1 MNLPGVDT
9 YVCDASA
16 TKDAD
21 ARGSQICP
29 LPDGRRKSP
38 IGTKRAYRHSA
49 TMSALEAKPDDI
61 CSLRAFPVLTPSRPW
76 LIQEI
81 HALHRI
87 CGALTSKPNAKDHTM
102 CGNSWPG

>member
-38 IGTKRAYRHSA
+38 IGTFATSTDVRYAAAFGGKADISHS
-49 TMSALEAKPDDI
+49 
-61 CSLRAFPVLTPSRPW
+61 
-76 LIQEI
+76 
-81 HALHRI
+81 HRFQQI
-87 CGALTSKPNAKDHTM
+87 N
-102 CGNSWPG
+102 

>member
-38 IGTKRAYRHSA
+38 IGTSRHIALLHKFGRYRGKADVSFI
-49 TMSALEAKPDDI
+49 AL
-61 CSLRAFPVLTPSRPW
+61 RRRVYGYTP
-76 LIQEI
+76 
-81 HALHRI
+81 
-87 CGALTSKPNAKDHTM
+87 
-102 CGNSWPG
+102 

>member
-29 LPDGRRKSP
+29 PARWTQKV
-38 IGTKRAYRHSA
+38 AYWHLLGPLRNVR
-49 TMSALEAKPDDI
+49 LESEKQAKAD
-61 CSLRAFPVLTPSRPW
+61 S
-76 LIQEI
+76 
-81 HALHRI
+81 
-87 CGALTSKPNAKDHTM
+87 
-102 CGNSWPG
+102 

>member
-38 IGTKRAYRHSA
+38 IGRYCCKSILSISTRNIDSILSA
-49 TMSALEAKPDDI
+49 STQ
-61 CSLRAFPVLTPSRPW
+61 R
-76 LIQEI
+76 
-81 HALHRI
+81 
-87 CGALTSKPNAKDHTM
+87 
-102 CGNSWPG
+102 

>member
-38 IGTKRAYRHSA
+38 IGTY
-49 TMSALEAKPDDI
+49 SALCEMSDLSPK
-61 CSLRAFPVLTPSRPW
+61 SRPKPT
-76 LIQEI
+76 LNQV
-81 HALHRI
+81 
-87 CGALTSKPNAKDHTM
+87 ALT
-102 CGNSWPG
+102 

>member
-21 ARGSQICP
+21 AGGSQICP

-38 IGTKRAYRHSA
+38 IGTFLPSQPSRV
-49 TMSALEAKPDDI
+49 MSVIGGRPADI
-61 CSLRAFPVLTPSRPW
+61 CSLRGFRILTRTG
-76 LIQEI
+76 
-81 HALHRI
+81 HRRAI
-87 CGALTSKPNAKDHTM
+87 LL
-102 CGNSWPG
+102 

>member
-38 IGTKRAYRHSA
+38 IGTSRTSGNVRLESGKWAKADTLTIGAGHPASA
-49 TMSALEAKPDDI
+49 
-61 CSLRAFPVLTPSRPW
+61 
-76 LIQEI
+76 
-81 HALHRI
+81 
-87 CGALTSKPNAKDHTM
+87 
-102 CGNSWPG
+102 

>member
-38 IGTKRAYRHSA
+38 IGTLLPMADA
-49 TMSALEAKPDDI
+49 AACPQLAKADAPTKV
-61 CSLRAFPVLTPSRPW
+61 A
-76 LIQEI
+76 
-81 HALHRI
+81 
-87 CGALTSKPNAKDHTM
+87 
-102 CGNSWPG
+102 